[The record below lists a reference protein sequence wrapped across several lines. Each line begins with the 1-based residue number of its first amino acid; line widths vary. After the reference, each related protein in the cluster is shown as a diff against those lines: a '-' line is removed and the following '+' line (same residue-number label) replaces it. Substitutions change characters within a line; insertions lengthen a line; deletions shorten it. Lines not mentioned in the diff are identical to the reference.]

1 MADDPKALFAELL
14 SVARELARLA
24 TMPGN
29 PPPYSIGTQVA
40 RLREIEETLLKE
52 EHDPG
57 PE

>member
-14 SVARELARLA
+14 DVARNLAQLA

-40 RLREIEETLLKE
+40 RLREIEDRLLE
-52 EHDPG
+52 QDDDRS